1 MKNCNFAKG
10 LPLNEATTT
19 KQTTMKS
26 KSTFIVAALFA
37 VLFLASCGAGRKAS
51 CDAYG
56 SVQQTEQ
63 NADLATR

>member
-1 MKNCNFAKG
+1 
-10 LPLNEATTT
+10 
-19 KQTTMKS
+19 MKS
-26 KSTFIVAALFA
+26 KSTFIVTALFA